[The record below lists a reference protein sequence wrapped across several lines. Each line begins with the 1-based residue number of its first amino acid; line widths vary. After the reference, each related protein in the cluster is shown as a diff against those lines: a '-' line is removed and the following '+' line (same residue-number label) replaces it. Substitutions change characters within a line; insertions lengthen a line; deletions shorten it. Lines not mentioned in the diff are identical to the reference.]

1 MCPRDCRNDQVHSLL
16 FLCFPMA
23 WYALLW
29 FLLTLNYLISI
40 SSNQKKVTLPPL
52 YNCVRIGFHWC
63 FRQERID
70 AQYNIKLLS
79 FDIKKC
85 IITWIS
91 FFFGTFQMSSH
102 FATFTCFQIGL
113 GLVMLMLSAY
123 LFFCWQENLQKQ
135 QLMSLECTSQV
146 KNFFWFEKTFLMYLL
161 NYLVKHL
168 NFIILILQFQN
179 GLHIPFSM
187 STEQQLQ
194 PLPWIPTNESRH
206 IVLPED
212 PNLLPH
218 RWVVVQKYN

>member
-52 YNCVRIGFHWC
+52 YNCVCIGFHWC
-63 FRQERID
+63 FQQERID

-91 FFFGTFQMSSH
+91 FFFFVTFQMSSH

-113 GLVMLMLSAY
+113 GFVILMLSAY
-123 LFFCWQENLQKQ
+123 LSILLLAGKLTKTATNVIRMHQSGKEFLLIWENFPDVF
-135 QLMSLECTSQV
+135 T
-146 KNFFWFEKTFLMYLL
+146 
-161 NYLVKHL
+161 
-168 NFIILILQFQN
+168 
-179 GLHIPFSM
+179 
-187 STEQQLQ
+187 
-194 PLPWIPTNESRH
+194 
-206 IVLPED
+206 
-212 PNLLPH
+212 
-218 RWVVVQKYN
+218 